1 MKKLHVTLPPDVH
14 RALKLAAATDGV
26 TMTKWV
32 TRALRTLLA
41 PTRRRP

>member
-1 MKKLHVTLPPDVH
+1 MKKLHVSLPPDVH
-14 RALKLAAATDGV
+14 QLLKLAATKDGM

-32 TRALRTLLA
+32 TRALRTRLT